1 MNSNKKVSW
10 SSERDGFLGLGL
22 KAIKPP
28 SSSAGGESGAEVAGY
43 DVKETGKRLLG
54 PISSKP
60 ATYLSA
66 FILYIAAIGDIVD
79 GIDTTH
85 DFNFFSLVYEWPKD
99 VRNLVFISL
108 TVWFL
113 IFCSICALLRYS
125 ELR

>member
-1 MNSNKKVSW
+1 MNSNKRVSW
-10 SSERDGFLGLGL
+10 SSEKDGFLGLGL
-22 KAIKPP
+22 KVGRPP
-28 SSSAGGESGAEVAGY
+28 PFSSAGGESSVELAVY

-60 ATYLSA
+60 STYLSA

-99 VRNLVFISL
+99 VCNLAFHL
-108 TVWFL
+108 L
-113 IFCSICALLRYS
+113 LFCSLFSILFVAG
-125 ELR
+125 